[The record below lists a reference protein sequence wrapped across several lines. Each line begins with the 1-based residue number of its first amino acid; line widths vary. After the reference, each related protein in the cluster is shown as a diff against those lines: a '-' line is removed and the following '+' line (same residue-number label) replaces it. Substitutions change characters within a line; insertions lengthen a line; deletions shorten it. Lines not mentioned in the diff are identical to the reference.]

1 MECKYGFLNGVSYL
15 ENYENGAVKYC
26 TLSEEN
32 ILETEYGRL
41 IPQYRDDHERKSVS
55 YSLCFYQNGNLEK
68 VYLQEQT
75 YIKTDLGILPAE
87 LVLFHENGKI
97 RKIFPLNGRLT
108 GFWSENHEYK
118 LAEKI
123 KIETPIGTI
132 NEKIMSISFYDSG
145 KIRNITFW
153 PRERVEIQTPIG
165 KETVRIGISFY
176 ESGALKSFEPAKA
189 TKIITPIGEI
199 IAYDVAPLGIHG
211 DTNSLTFFE
220 EGNIKSLYTSTDEVV
235 IEKGEKRHIYSPD
248 YKIGMCNDE
257 VKDVVPLKIEFSKN
271 RIYFNKDKDNHSLED
286 SIFKVKNSMIDLKN
300 LTFSCH

>member
-1 MECKYGFLNGVSYL
+1 MECKYGFLRGVSYL
-15 ENYENGAVKYC
+15 ENYENGAMKYC
-26 TLSEEN
+26 TLSEKN

-41 IPQYRDDHERKSVS
+41 VPHYSIDIRRRLKS
-55 YSLCFYQNGNLEK
+55 SLGFYENGNLEK
-68 VYLQEQT
+68 IYLQDKV
-75 YIKTDLGILPAE
+75 YIKTDVGLFPAE
-87 LVLFHENGKI
+87 LVLFHENGKV
-97 RKIFPLNGRLT
+97 RKIFPLDGDLT
-108 GFWSENHEYK
+108 GFWSEKKEYD

-123 KIETPIGTI
+123 EIKTPIGTI
-132 NEKIMSISFYDSG
+132 NEKIIGASFYDSG
-145 KIRNITFW
+145 KLKSITFW
-153 PRERVEIQTPIG
+153 PGDLLDIETPIG
-165 KETVRIGISFY
+165 KKTVRVGISFY

-248 YKIGMCNDE
+248 YKTSMCNDD

-271 RIYFNKDKDNHSLED
+271 RISFNNDRDNHSLEN
-286 SIFKVKNSMIDLKN
+286 SIFRVKNSMIDLKN
-300 LTFSCH
+300 MTFSCH